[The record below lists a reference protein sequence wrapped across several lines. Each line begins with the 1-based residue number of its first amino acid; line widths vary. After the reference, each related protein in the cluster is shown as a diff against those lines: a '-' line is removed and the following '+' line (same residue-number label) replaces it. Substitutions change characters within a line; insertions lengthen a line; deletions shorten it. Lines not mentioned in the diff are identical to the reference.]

1 MTTKLTG
8 VSETLLIPLA
18 VRMALTESGDAVIC
32 DPQVGEV
39 IKKLQ
44 LDVSRFVP
52 QNSKTIAER
61 LNIQGIVVRFQFF
74 DQVVTRFLKQYPDG
88 IVINLGSG
96 LCTRFGRLDN
106 GQCHWFE
113 IDRPEVIALRR
124 QAFSETERHLFIAT
138 SALETDWIAP
148 VKALDKQ
155 HYLILCEGLL
165 MYFIRDEVRKLFSL
179 MAKNFPDA
187 ELAADIVGKFL
198 AKHSHLHPLV
208 AKTQARFGWGI
219 NHPDELKQLGAPL
232 TILEHFSMLDRQKE
246 RLGWLNILRA
256 IPLFRRSYQL
266 VNLKFD

>member
-18 VRMALTESGDAVIC
+18 VRIALTESRDAVIY
-32 DPQVGEV
+32 DPQAGEV

-52 QNSKTIAER
+52 HSKNIAGR
-61 LNIQGIVVRFQFF
+61 LHIQGNVVRFQFF
-74 DQVVTRFLKQYPDG
+74 DQIVTRFLKQYPDG

-113 IDRPEVIALRR
+113 IDMPEVIALRR
-124 QAFSETERHLFIAT
+124 QAFSETERHLFIAA
-138 SALETDWIAP
+138 SALETDWIAQ

-165 MYFIRDEVRKLFSL
+165 MYFSREEVRKLFSL

-187 ELAADIVGKFL
+187 ELAADFAGKFF
-198 AKHSHLHPLV
+198 AKHSHRHSQV

-219 NHPDELKQLGAPL
+219 NHPDELKQLGVPL
-232 TILEHFSMLDRQKE
+232 TILEHFSMLNRQKE
-246 RLGWLNILRA
+246 RLGWLNILSV
-256 IPLFRRSYQL
+256 IPLFRRLYQFI
-266 VNLKFD
+266 NLKFDK